1 MKGVMAY
8 IFVFIVAFVLT
19 VMTFMLFIPL
29 STNMIHQFANAGEQ
43 IISQVNDT
51 ENPELKQNLND
62 AIQGL
67 RNSEQILAFF
77 VKYSWIFI
85 IIVVVFTLFM
95 FARSQVEYPEYVIR

>member
-1 MKGVMAY
+1 MKGVLAY
-8 IFVFIVAFVLT
+8 IFVFIVAFILT
-19 VMTFMLFIPL
+19 VMIFMLFIPL
-29 STNMIHQFANAGEQ
+29 STNMIHHFATAGEQ

-51 ENPELKQNLND
+51 ENPELKQSLNE

-67 RNSEQILAFF
+67 RNSEEILSFF

-95 FARSQVEYPEYVIR
+95 FARSQVEYPEYAIR

>member
-1 MKGVMAY
+1 MKGVLAY
-8 IFVFIVAFVLT
+8 IFVFIVAFILT
-19 VMTFMLFIPL
+19 VMIFMLFIPL
-29 STNMIHQFANAGEQ
+29 STNMIHQFATAGEQ

-51 ENPELKQNLND
+51 ENPELRQSLNE

-67 RNSEQILAFF
+67 RNSEEILSFF

-95 FARSQVEYPEYVIR
+95 FARSQVEYPEYAIR

>member
-8 IFVFIVAFVLT
+8 IFVFIVAFILT
-19 VMTFMLFIPL
+19 VMIFMLFIPL

-51 ENPELKQNLND
+51 QNPELEQSLND
-62 AIQGL
+62 AVQGL
-67 RNSEQILAFF
+67 RNSEEILSFF

-95 FARSQVEYPEYVIR
+95 FARSQVEYPEYAFR